1 MFVVYELSVLLSVWM
16 WVSLWWVRTTTL
28 SVLVYY
34 NTRVQDNIYNS
45 NYSKI
50 SVETGRCNFTWLST
64 QSGGQG
70 ASLIHEG
77 TLWTFIR
84 SLIVVFLAWKVF
96 NSDNF
101 LYCPLKNNVYTVPL
115 NIIQHITYLLILYGC
130 IVWFGENQDNKVEK
144 YFI

>member
-1 MFVVYELSVLLSVWM
+1 MRSYLKKKSFYLLLKFYMFVVYELSVLLSVWM

-45 NYSKI
+45 NHSKF

-64 QSGGQG
+64 QSWGGR
-70 ASLIHEG
+70 ASLIHKG

-101 LYCPLKNNVYTVPL
+101 LQFFCSINLQITITENPQLK
-115 NIIQHITYLLILYGC
+115 
-130 IVWFGENQDNKVEK
+130 IVNS
-144 YFI
+144 